1 MVFAYLEHAGIPCQ
15 SHVSEAQLT
24 EQSSPA
30 APPALPAEL
39 ADWPAC
45 TLGEAQLGDLELLTS
60 GAFAPLRGFMDAAEV
75 AAVTER
81 GTLADG
87 TPWPVPVTLDVPA
100 GAVPADAARLVLQDP
115 EGSPLAVLSITE
127 RLALGSAPGA
137 GPEIPGWSGWP
148 GRSPRCASPST
159 ARSASCAGARRT
171 SAPNWPAAQPGGNVL
186 AYATRR
192 PLNKRHIGQLRHYA
206 GQLNARLLVLPLV
219 CGPAE
224 IVTRPE
230 ALVRAVLAARQ
241 HLPAG
246 TLVVP
251 VPLAPRDGESLGGRG
266 QENLD
271 LRAQGIVAAAYGA
284 THLLAD
290 SSEVTGAPAGTRNGT
305 LTLPGVPIPV
315 ISAGEWAYDP
325 RSEVW
330 RPLALI
336 EPGAE
341 QGELTASEL
350 GALLDSGAEVPGW
363 LVPPSVAR
371 ELRRA
376 RPPRAERGL
385 AIFFTG
391 LSGSGKSTIARG
403 LAEALTER
411 GDRTVSLLDGDHVRR
426 LLSAGLTFS
435 RADRDLNIA
444 RIGYVAAEVARH
456 GGIAICAPIAP
467 YAEAR
472 AAARRMVTEV
482 GDFLLV
488 YVSTPVDVCA
498 ARDRKGLYAKARA
511 GLITGFTGVSDP
523 YEEPRDA
530 DLVLDT
536 SVMTRQEAVDAV
548 LKLLTTGGW
557 LAGQDEK
564 AGGRRVRDHRG
575 PHGGRRA
582 GAGAPGRPVR
592 PVRPPAVAGPAG
604 QSSASVLVFGA
615 GAFLEPGPE
624 PRAPGTPVLQP
635 RHQRSRHDVP
645 LPGQQHEAG
654 DPAHHEG
661 QREQQQPARA
671 HQVEQDSRH
680 HEQHDPG

>member
-1 MVFAYLEHAGIPCQ
+1 MTGVG
-15 SHVSEAQLT
+15 
-24 EQSSPA
+24 
-30 APPALPAEL
+30 
-39 ADWPAC
+39 
-45 TLGEAQLGDLELLTS
+45 GN
-60 GAFAPLRGFMDAAEV
+60 R
-75 AAVTER
+75 
-81 GTLADG
+81 
-87 TPWPVPVTLDVPA
+87 
-100 GAVPADAARLVLQDP
+100 
-115 EGSPLAVLSITE
+115 
-127 RLALGSAPGA
+127 
-137 GPEIPGWSGWP
+137 
-148 GRSPRCASPST
+148 
-159 ARSASCAGARRT
+159 
-171 SAPNWPAAQPGGNVL
+171 PGGHVL
-186 AYATRR
+186 AFATRR
-192 PLNKRHIGQLRHYA
+192 PLNSRHIGQLRHYA
-206 GQLNARLLVLPLV
+206 GQLNARLLILPLV

-230 ALVRAVLAARQ
+230 ALVRAVLAAGQ
-241 HLPAG
+241 HLPPG

-251 VPLAPRDGESLGGRG
+251 VPLAPRGAGRT
-266 QENLD
+266 ED
-271 LRAQGIVAAAYGA
+271 LRAEGIVAAAYGA
-284 THLLAD
+284 THLLTD
-290 SSEVTGAPAGTRNGT
+290 SSDVTGEPTGPRNGT

-325 RSEVW
+325 LSEVW

-350 GALLDSGAEVPGW
+350 GALLDSGAEVPAW
-363 LVPPSVAR
+363 LAPASVAG

-411 GDRTVSLLDGDHVRR
+411 GDRTVSLLDGDHVRQ

-467 YAEAR
+467 YAQAR
-472 AAARRMVTEV
+472 AAARRMVTAV

-511 GLITGFTGVSDP
+511 GLITGFTGVDDP

-548 LKLLTTGGW
+548 LKLLVTEDW
-557 LAGQDEK
+557 LAAPDE
-564 AGGRRVRDHRG
+564 AAETSGTAAARVLEGDGVTLRLG
-575 PHGGRRA
+575 PFG
-582 GAGAPGRPVR
+582 
-592 PVRPPAVAGPAG
+592 PPARR
-604 QSSASVLVFGA
+604 L
-615 GAFLEPGPE
+615 
-624 PRAPGTPVLQP
+624 
-635 RHQRSRHDVP
+635 
-645 LPGQQHEAG
+645 
-654 DPAHHEG
+654 
-661 QREQQQPARA
+661 
-671 HQVEQDSRH
+671 
-680 HEQHDPG
+680 

>member
-1 MVFAYLEHAGIPCQ
+1 MSGAGG
-15 SHVSEAQLT
+15 
-24 EQSSPA
+24 
-30 APPALPAEL
+30 PPAFHGGDDVNAQPPRGLPAEL

-60 GAFAPLRGFMDAAEV
+60 GVFAPLRGFLDAAD
-75 AAVTER
+75 AAGAAEL
-81 GTLADG
+81 GMLADG
-87 TPWPVPVTLDVPA
+87 TPWPVPVTLE
-100 GAVPADAARLVLQDP
+100 VPADAAPADADRLVLQDR

-127 RLALGSAPGA
+127 RLALDSGLVRLA
-137 GPEIPGWSGWP
+137 GPV
-148 GRSPRCASPST
+148 T
-159 ARSASCAGARRT
+159 ALREPEHGPFRQLRRHPEDVR
-171 SAPNWPAAQPGGNVL
+171 ADLGQGGNVL
-186 AYATRR
+186 AHATRR

-206 GQLNARLLVLPLV
+206 DQLSARLLVLPLV

-230 ALVRAVLAARQ
+230 ALVRTVLAARQ
-241 HLPAG
+241 YLPAG
-246 TLVVP
+246 TLVIP
-251 VPLAPRDGESLGGRG
+251 VPLAPRNAGPE
-266 QENLD
+266 LD
-271 LRAQGIVAAAYGA
+271 LRAEGIVAAAYGA

-290 SSEVTGAPAGTRNGT
+290 APDGAALPGGTRNGT
-305 LTLPGVPIPV
+305 VTVPGVPIPV

-341 QGELTASEL
+341 QGELTGSEL
-350 GALLDSGAEVPGW
+350 GALLDSGAGIPAW
-363 LVPPSVAR
+363 FAPPSVAR

-411 GDRTVSLLDGDHVRR
+411 GDRTVSLLDGDHVRH
-426 LLSAGLTFS
+426 LLSAGLSFS

-467 YAEAR
+467 FAQAR
-472 AAARRMVTEV
+472 AAARQMVTEV
-482 GDFLLV
+482 GDFLLI

-511 GLITGFTGVSDP
+511 GLIKGFTGVSDP

-536 SVMTRQEAVDAV
+536 SAMTRRQAVDAV
-548 LKLLTTGGW
+548 LQLLATGGW
-557 LAGQDEK
+557 LARTPGE
-564 AGGRRVRDHRG
+564 AEETSGAASSGTSGSVVRLG
-575 PHGGRRA
+575 PF
-582 GAGAPGRPVR
+582 
-592 PVRPPAVAGPAG
+592 GPAIRR
-604 QSSASVLVFGA
+604 L
-615 GAFLEPGPE
+615 
-624 PRAPGTPVLQP
+624 
-635 RHQRSRHDVP
+635 
-645 LPGQQHEAG
+645 
-654 DPAHHEG
+654 
-661 QREQQQPARA
+661 
-671 HQVEQDSRH
+671 
-680 HEQHDPG
+680 

>member
-1 MVFAYLEHAGIPCQ
+1 MLLCTSRLRRHSRPCPR
-15 SHVSEAQLT
+15 SW
-24 EQSSPA
+24 P
-30 APPALPAEL
+30 
-39 ADWPAC
+39 DWPAC

-81 GTLADG
+81 GTLPDG

-100 GAVPADAARLVLQDP
+100 GAAPADADRLVLQDP
-115 EGSPLAVLSITE
+115 EGSPLAVLAITE
-127 RLALGSAPGA
+127 RLALRARRRSGLVRLA
-137 GPEIPGWSGWP
+137 GPV
-148 GRSPRCASPST
+148 T
-159 ARSASCAGARRT
+159 ALREPEHGPFRQLRRRPEDVRAELAGPDG
-171 SAPNWPAAQPGGNVL
+171 SPGGNVL
-186 AYATRR
+186 GYATRR
-192 PLNKRHIGQLRHYA
+192 PLNQRHIGQLRHYA
-206 GQLNARLLVLPLV
+206 GQLNARLLILPLV

-251 VPLAPRDGESLGGRG
+251 VPLAPRGAGRVP
-266 QENLD
+266 ED
-271 LRAQGIVAAAYGA
+271 LRAEGIVAAAYGA

-290 SSEVTGAPAGTRNGT
+290 SSEVTGEPAGTRNGT

-315 ISAGEWAYDP
+315 IGAGEWAYDP

-350 GALLDSGAEVPGW
+350 GALLDSGAEVPAW
-363 LVPPSVAR
+363 LAPPDVAR

-557 LAGQDEK
+557 LARQDEK
-564 AGGRRVRDHRG
+564 AEAGGARGCRG
-575 PHGGRRA
+575 PQGG
-582 GAGAPGRPVR
+582 G
-592 PVRPPAVAGPAG
+592 VAGP
-604 QSSASVLVFGA
+604 VLRVGPFGPSRPA
-615 GAFLEPGPE
+615 ACSPRLRRGRL
-624 PRAPGTPVLQP
+624 PRAWPGTPGP
-635 RHQRSRHDVP
+635 GGAGSSAAP
-645 LPGQQHEAG
+645 SALPT
-654 DPAHHEG
+654 
-661 QREQQQPARA
+661 
-671 HQVEQDSRH
+671 
-680 HEQHDPG
+680 

>member
-1 MVFAYLEHAGIPCQ
+1 MPRQESC
-15 SHVSEAQLT
+15 SEAQLT
-24 EQSSPA
+24 TQWSSPA
-30 APPALPAEL
+30 STPVPSEPASAAERDLPAEL
-39 ADWPAC
+39 SGWPSC
-45 TLGEAQLGDLELLTS
+45 PLDEVQLGDLELITS
-60 GAFAPLRGFMDAAEV
+60 GAFAPLRGFMDQAATASV
-75 AAVTER
+75 AVR

-87 TPWPVPVTLDVPA
+87 TPWPAPVTLDVA
-100 GAVPADAARLVLQDP
+100 AAAVPADASQLVLQDL
-115 EGSPLAVLSITE
+115 EGSPLAVLAITE
-127 RLALGSAPGA
+127 RLAMPGGDPDLVRLA
-137 GPEIPGWSGWP
+137 GPVTALREPEHGPFRKLRRRPEDVRAELAGSGSEP
-148 GRSPRCASPST
+148 AGEPAGEAAGGPSV
-159 ARSASCAGARRT
+159 
-171 SAPNWPAAQPGGNVL
+171 GNVL
-186 AYATRR
+186 AYVTRR
-192 PLNKRHIGQLRHYA
+192 PLNGRHIGQLRHYA

-230 ALVRAVLAARQ
+230 SLVRAVLAASQ

-251 VPLAPRDGESLGGRG
+251 VPLAPRPAGARAASPHRASQTPASQTPASQTPAG
-266 QENLD
+266 QTPAGPRPDAD
-271 LRAQGIVAAAYGA
+271 LCAAGIVAAAYGA

-290 SSEVTGAPAGTRNGT
+290 APDGAGLPSGSRNGA
-305 LTLPGVPIPV
+305 LTVPGVPIPV

-341 QGELTASEL
+341 RDELTGSEL
-350 GALLDSGAEVPGW
+350 GALLDSGAGVPAW
-363 LVPPSVAR
+363 FAPPSVAR

-385 AIFFTG
+385 VVFFTG

-403 LAEALTER
+403 LAEALNER

-426 LLSAGLTFS
+426 LLSAGLSFS

-444 RIGYVAAEVARH
+444 RIGYVATEVARH
-456 GGIAICAPIAP
+456 GGLAICAPIAP
-467 YAEAR
+467 YAQAR
-472 AAARRMVTEV
+472 AAARQMVTEV

-536 SVMTRQEAVDAV
+536 SAMTRAEAVDAV

-557 LAGQDEK
+557 LAGSDEPAGSDGA
-564 AGGRRVRDHRG
+564 AGG
-575 PHGGRRA
+575 A
-582 GAGAPGRPVR
+582 
-592 PVRPPAVAGPAG
+592 
-604 QSSASVLVFGA
+604 
-615 GAFLEPGPE
+615 
-624 PRAPGTPVLQP
+624 PRASGTTLRIGPPFRKL
-635 RHQRSRHDVP
+635 
-645 LPGQQHEAG
+645 
-654 DPAHHEG
+654 
-661 QREQQQPARA
+661 
-671 HQVEQDSRH
+671 
-680 HEQHDPG
+680 

>member
-1 MVFAYLEHAGIPCQ
+1 M
-15 SHVSEAQLT
+15 
-24 EQSSPA
+24 
-30 APPALPAEL
+30 
-39 ADWPAC
+39 C

-60 GAFAPLRGFMDAAEV
+60 GVFAPLRGFMDAADT

-81 GTLADG
+81 GMLADG
-87 TPWPVPVTLDVPA
+87 TLWSLPVTLDVPA
-100 GAVPADAARLVLQDP
+100 GVVPADADRLVLQDQ

-127 RLALGSAPGA
+127 RLRAPGGGDEGMVRLA
-137 GPEIPGWSGWP
+137 GPVTVLREPEHGPFRPLRRRPEEVRAELADAAESPGDY
-148 GRSPRCASPST
+148 
-159 ARSASCAGARRT
+159 
-171 SAPNWPAAQPGGNVL
+171 VL
-186 AYATRR
+186 AYATRG

-246 TLVVP
+246 TLVIP
-251 VPLAPRDGESLGGRG
+251 VPLAPRHGGLDPMPPKDSG
-266 QENLD
+266 AAD
-271 LRAQGIVAAAYGA
+271 LRAQAIAAAAYGA

-290 SSEVTGAPAGTRNGT
+290 SPDAMGGPAGPKPGT

-341 QGELTASEL
+341 QGELSHSEL
-350 GALLDSGAEVPGW
+350 GALLDSGAEVPAW
-363 LVPPSVAR
+363 FAPPSVAG

-411 GDRTVSLLDGDHVRR
+411 GDRTVSLLDGDHVRQ

-467 YAEAR
+467 YAAAR
-472 AAARRMVTEV
+472 AAARQMVTEV

-536 SVMTRQEAVDAV
+536 SVMTRQQAVDAI

-557 LAGQDEK
+557 L
-564 AGGRRVRDHRG
+564 
-575 PHGGRRA
+575 P
-582 GAGAPGRPVR
+582 GAPT
-592 PVRPPAVAGPAG
+592 
-604 QSSASVLVFGA
+604 
-615 GAFLEPGPE
+615 EPGGG
-624 PRAPGTPVLQP
+624 A
-635 RHQRSRHDVP
+635 
-645 LPGQQHEAG
+645 A
-654 DPAHHEG
+654 
-661 QREQQQPARA
+661 ARA
-671 HQVEQDSRH
+671 SGSMIRLGPLGPTVRRL
-680 HEQHDPG
+680 

>member
-1 MVFAYLEHAGIPCQ
+1 VSE
-15 SHVSEAQLT
+15 SRSEAQLT
-24 EQSSPA
+24 AQPCSPA
-30 APPALPAEL
+30 SPPASGPASGAAPSALPAEL
-39 ADWPAC
+39 SGAAPSALPAELSGWPSC
-45 TLGEAQLGDLELLTS
+45 TLSDAQLGDLELLTS
-60 GAFAPLRGFMDAAEV
+60 GAFAPLRGFLDAADLAVV
-75 AAVTER
+75 AEY

-87 TPWPVPVTLDVPA
+87 TRWPVPVTLDVPA
-100 GAVPADAARLVLQDP
+100 DAVPAEADRLVLQDQ
-115 EGSPLAVLSITE
+115 EGSPLAVLAVTE
-127 RLALGSAPGA
+127 RRPGPGGDPGLIRLAGPVTALREPEHGPFRKLRRRPEDVRAELAGPAGEPGA
-137 GPEIPGWSGWP
+137 EP
-148 GRSPRCASPST
+148 
-159 ARSASCAGARRT
+159 
-171 SAPNWPAAQPGGNVL
+171 PGGNVL

-192 PLNKRHIGQLRHYA
+192 PLSQRHIGQLRYYA

-219 CGPAE
+219 SGPVE
-224 IVTRPE
+224 VVPRPE

-251 VPLAPRDGESLGGRG
+251 VPLAPRTAGPRPHAA
-266 QENLD
+266 D
-271 LRAQGIVAAAYGA
+271 LPAQGIVAAAYGA

-290 SSEVTGAPAGTRNGT
+290 SPDVTGLPSGPRGT

-336 EPGAE
+336 EAGAE
-341 QGELTASEL
+341 RGELTASEL
-350 GALLDSGAEVPGW
+350 GALLDSGAEVPAW
-363 LVPPSVAR
+363 LAPPSVAR

-385 AIFFTG
+385 AVFFTG

-411 GDRTVSLLDGDHVRR
+411 GDRTVSLLDGDHVRQ
-426 LLSAGLTFS
+426 LLSAGLSFS

-467 YAEAR
+467 DARAR
-472 AAARRMVTEV
+472 AAARQMVTEV

-511 GLITGFTGVSDP
+511 GLISGFTGVSDP

-536 SVMTRQEAVDAV
+536 SAMTRPEAVDAV
-548 LKLLTTGGW
+548 LKLLITGGW
-557 LAGQDEK
+557 LAGSGEP
-564 AGGRRVRDHRG
+564 AEPAASG
-575 PHGGRRA
+575 
-582 GAGAPGRPVR
+582 GAPRGSGAMLRIGPSVR
-592 PVRPPAVAGPAG
+592 K
-604 QSSASVLVFGA
+604 L
-615 GAFLEPGPE
+615 
-624 PRAPGTPVLQP
+624 
-635 RHQRSRHDVP
+635 
-645 LPGQQHEAG
+645 
-654 DPAHHEG
+654 
-661 QREQQQPARA
+661 
-671 HQVEQDSRH
+671 
-680 HEQHDPG
+680 

>member
-1 MVFAYLEHAGIPCQ
+1 
-15 SHVSEAQLT
+15 
-24 EQSSPA
+24 
-30 APPALPAEL
+30 LPAEL

-45 TLGEAQLGDLELLTS
+45 TLAEAQLGDLELLTS
-60 GAFAPLRGFMDAAEV
+60 GAFAPLSGFMDAAEV
-75 AAVTER
+75 TAVTEH

-100 GAVPADAARLVLQDP
+100 GAVPADATRLVLQDP

-127 RLALGSAPGA
+127 RVPSPPGSGDSGPVRLA
-137 GPEIPGWSGWP
+137 GPVTPLREPEHGP
-148 GRSPRCASPST
+148 FRQLRRRPRDVRAELADGS
-159 ARSASCAGARRT
+159 
-171 SAPNWPAAQPGGNVL
+171 PGGNVL
-186 AYATRR
+186 AYTTRR

-219 CGPAE
+219 SGSAE

-241 HLPAG
+241 HLPTG

-251 VPLAPRDGESLGGRG
+251 VPLAPRGGG
-266 QENLD
+266 KDLD
-271 LRAQGIVAAAYGA
+271 LRAQAIVAAAYGA

-290 SSEVTGAPAGTRNGT
+290 SSDIADAPAGTRNGT
-305 LTLPGVPIPV
+305 LALPGVPIPV
-315 ISAGEWAYDP
+315 VSAGEWAYDP

-341 QGELTASEL
+341 QDELTASEL

-363 LVPPSVAR
+363 LAPPSVAC

-488 YVSTPVDVCA
+488 HVSTPVDVCA

-536 SVMTRQEAVDAV
+536 SVMTRQQAVDAV

-557 LAGQDEK
+557 LAGPDEK
-564 AGGRRVRDHRG
+564 AE
-575 PHGGRRA
+575 A
-582 GAGAPGRPVR
+582 GAAAAATVSRGGEGRDGSAAVLRVGPFGPPVR
-592 PVRPPAVAGPAG
+592 R
-604 QSSASVLVFGA
+604 L
-615 GAFLEPGPE
+615 
-624 PRAPGTPVLQP
+624 
-635 RHQRSRHDVP
+635 
-645 LPGQQHEAG
+645 
-654 DPAHHEG
+654 
-661 QREQQQPARA
+661 
-671 HQVEQDSRH
+671 
-680 HEQHDPG
+680 